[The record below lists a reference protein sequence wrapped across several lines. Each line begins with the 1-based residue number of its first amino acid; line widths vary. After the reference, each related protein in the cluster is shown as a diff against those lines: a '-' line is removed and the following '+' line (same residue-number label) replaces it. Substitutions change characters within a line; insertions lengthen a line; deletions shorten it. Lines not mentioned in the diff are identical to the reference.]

1 MIVQNGM
8 ARLSSLQIN
17 GRRLDTPTA
26 IPVVKI
32 PNELRFWRIMK
43 KYRAPSC
50 VMINAS
56 ILASSY
62 RSEIAR
68 KSGIHKLLGF
78 NRIVFS
84 DGGGFSKESQSW
96 SQKQIIRFQHE
107 IGADIATTLD
117 YPVTLK
123 APWFERSRV
132 HRTLLNALEAS
143 RLNRDKMLLLAS
155 VHAKTRLELQNA
167 IKYLEK
173 HGSFDGYAI
182 GSLIPQR
189 GRVHDIIGLIATARK
204 AVGKKH
210 LHIYGLTGCSL
221 YLLMFYAGADSVDS
235 QGFLL
240 SAANR
245 EYYVPWGKSIRR
257 DKFGDKALP
266 CDCRIC
272 KRETFRTVFQRE
284 KLAIHN
290 FITLQNELQKTRI
303 EISSGRFYEYLERRY
318 QGLPLLHR
326 ALRYASRI
334 HQSL

>member
-1 MIVQNGM
+1 M

-17 GRRLDTPTA
+17 GRRLETPTA

-32 PNELRFWRIMK
+32 PNGLRFWNIMK
-43 KYRAPSC
+43 KHRAPSC

-62 RSEIAR
+62 RREIAR
-68 KSGIHKLLGF
+68 KNGIHSLLEF

-84 DGGGFSKESQSW
+84 DGGGFSKKSQLW
-96 SQKQIIRFQHE
+96 SQKQIMEFQHE
-107 IGADIATTLD
+107 IGVDIATTLD

-123 APWFERSRV
+123 VPWFERSRV
-132 HRTLLNALEAS
+132 YRTLLNALEAS

-155 VHAKTRLELQNA
+155 VHAKTRLELENT
-167 IKYLEK
+167 IRYLEK

-182 GSLIPQR
+182 GSLVPLQS
-189 GRVHDIIGLIATARK
+189 RVRDIVGLVTTARK

-240 SAANR
+240 SAANK
-245 EYYVPWGKSIRR
+245 EYYLPGGRSIR
-257 DKFGDKALP
+257 KEEFGDRVLP
-266 CDCRIC
+266 CSCRIC
-272 KRETFRTVFQRE
+272 RDETFRTVFQRE
-284 KLAIHN
+284 RLALHN
-290 FITLQNELQKTRI
+290 FITLQEELQKIRA
-303 EISSGRFYEYLERRY
+303 EISSGRFHEYLRQRY
-318 QGLPLLHR
+318 QSLPLLHR

-334 HQSL
+334 LQNL